1 MWKMLTPSGG
11 VIFYTKTTPKEGVA
25 NFIRYPLLDSLQ
37 AFFTADASLWSLLA
51 GSFFAATLIPVSS
64 EVMLFAVI
72 RLHPEQLWPAIAVA
86 TLGNTAGGLV
96 SYAMGRWI
104 PHRKAIRHEAWLR
117 GHGAPLLLLSWLP
130 LAGDALCVAAGWL
143 RLNWFSCML
152 FMAIGKGARYVVVA
166 LLS

>member
-1 MWKMLTPSGG
+1 MDPQRGGLHFSPTP
-11 VIFYTKTTPKEGVA
+11 
-25 NFIRYPLLDSLQ
+25 PLLDTLQ

-51 GSFFAATLIPVSS
+51 GSFLAATLIPVSS

-86 TLGNTAGGLV
+86 TLGNTAGGMV

-104 PHRKAIRHEAWLR
+104 PHRKAIRHETWLR

-143 RLNWFSCML
+143 RLNWLSCML